1 MTAIN
6 SSKTAAVDRNYHWIA
21 IDKDTPRGVKLQL
34 ISRPAGV
41 ATYGT
46 YTSAPNAHWTHW
58 CALPT
63 FSKDQS

>member
-6 SSKTAAVDRNYHWIA
+6 SSKTAAVDRAYHWLD

-41 ATYGT
+41 ATYGI
-46 YTSAPNAHWTHW
+46 YTGDKHWTHW

-63 FSKDQS
+63 FSKEDQS